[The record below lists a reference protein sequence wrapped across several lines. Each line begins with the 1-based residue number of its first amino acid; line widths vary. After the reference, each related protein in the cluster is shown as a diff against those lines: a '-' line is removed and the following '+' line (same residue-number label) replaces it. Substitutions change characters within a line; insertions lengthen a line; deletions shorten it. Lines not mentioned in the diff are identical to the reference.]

1 MKLSLDE
8 KENLQQLF
16 THSGWKPF
24 LTLLESALKRQ
35 QESVLK
41 YNLDD
46 GPEKLVI
53 AKARAEGAKNFM
65 EAVVK
70 FRDQEVKGK

>member
-1 MKLSLDE
+1 MKLSLD
-8 KENLQQLF
+8 QQEELRQVF

-24 LTLLESALKRQ
+24 VTLMESALKRQ
-35 QESVLK
+35 QETVLK
-41 YNLDD
+41 YNLDE

-65 EAVVK
+65 DAILK